1 MTELRNRALQL
12 LARREHSRAE
22 LHARLS
28 TQAESSETLLAV
40 LDVLEQQ
47 GLLSDDRYAR
57 QRVVARAGRY
67 GNARLRQELKQRGI
81 GDGEIE
87 AALPEAGD
95 ELARCRA
102 IWSRKFGQPPESPE
116 ERAKQMRFLQY
127 RGFSHETIRHV
138 LRGVED
144 E

>member
-1 MTELRNRALQL
+1 M
-12 LARREHSRAE
+12 
-22 LHARLS
+22 S

-40 LDVLEQQ
+40 LDALEQQ

-57 QRVVARAGRY
+57 QRVLARAGRY